1 MGIRQAR
8 RVAFWVVAI
17 LTAAL
22 STAALAQ
29 GGCLNSNVSQS
40 QVCINNIEVSFPPVP
55 AGQAP
60 SVTLNVHFFGISGS
74 GDASNANE
82 PDFFQVRF
90 SHTAVGSGMIFVRQD
105 KVTGKSWSHGWL
117 ITEPWVPGAEG
128 PPYFFQVQDCFNTSP
143 GFGAVCNVWA
153 NLTYSP
159 PGQGAPPQQ
168 STQQASASMPTPG
181 SCKQGFV
188 WRQVD
193 PRDHVC
199 VTAQER
205 QQIDDENA
213 AAAQHTVSRGAVRVA
228 TPQACL
234 NGYVWRQAVP
244 SDYVCV
250 TPQARA
256 AVQGDNAA
264 APSRTN

>member
-1 MGIRQAR
+1 MGIQQAR
-8 RVAFWVVAI
+8 RWVFCVVMI
-17 LTAAL
+17 LTATV

-29 GGCLNSNVSQS
+29 GGCLNSDVNNS

-60 SVTLNVHFFGISGS
+60 NVTLNVHFFAIQAGYGGFSQP
-74 GDASNANE
+74 A

-90 SHTAVGSGMIFVRQD
+90 SHTAIGNGLAFVRED

-117 ITEPWVPGAEG
+117 ITEPWAPGVEG
-128 PPYFFQVQDCFNTSP
+128 PPYFFQVERCYNNALAPADCF
-143 GFGAVCNVWA
+143 GWA
-153 NLTYSP
+153 SLTYM
-159 PGQGAPPQQ
+159 PGQGVAPQ
-168 STQQASASMPTPG
+168 SAQPASASPPPPG
-181 SCKQGFV
+181 TCKQGFV

-193 PRDHVC
+193 PGDHVC
-199 VTAQER
+199 VTPQSR
-205 QQIDDENA
+205 QQVVNDNA
-213 AAAQHTVSRGAVRVA
+213 AAPQRTVARGAVHLV
-228 TPQACL
+228 TPQDCL
-234 NGYVWRQAVP
+234 AGYVWRKAVA

-256 AVQGDNAA
+256 AAQADNAA